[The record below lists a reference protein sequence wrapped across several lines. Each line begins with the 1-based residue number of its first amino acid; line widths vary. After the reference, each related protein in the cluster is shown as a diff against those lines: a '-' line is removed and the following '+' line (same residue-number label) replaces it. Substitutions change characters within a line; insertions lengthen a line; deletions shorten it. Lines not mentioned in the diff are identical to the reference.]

1 MNKQELDHHIKQ
13 ALQGD
18 LQAFNA
24 IVLDF
29 QSLVYNQAYRLM
41 GEYDAAEDATQEAF
55 ISVFQK
61 LHTYRGGS
69 FKSWLLRIVSNACYD
84 EFRRRKRKPVTAL
97 KPEDQDGVELES
109 PSWLEDH
116 SEKPEEF
123 VSRKELS
130 RAIQICLDR
139 LDFEFRSVVV
149 LVDIQGMDYA
159 SAAEIAERPLGT
171 IKSRLAR
178 ARRSLQECL
187 GQFQEL
193 LPVDLRH
200 KGEV

>member
-55 ISVFQK
+55 ISAFQK